1 MILSQLAAA
10 TFVVAVATGPLV
22 EPPVSH
28 LSLQQRDAATRV
40 FMRSATDCIVRGVAA
55 DRRFRKDDPAANL
68 GDLIVDAVPK
78 CLTPVRAMIDA
89 HDRYFGEGAGEQFFM
104 GVYLDALPNAVI
116 RAIEKGG
123 GEAAR
128 PAQVLDAK

>member
-22 EPPVSH
+22 EPSVSH

-40 FMRSATDCIVRGVAA
+40 FMRSATDCIVRSVSA
-55 DRRFRKDDPAANL
+55 DVRFRKEDPAANL
-68 GDLIVDAVPK
+68 GDLIVDAMPK

-89 HDRYFGEGAGEQFFM
+89 HDRYFGEGSGEQFFM
-104 GVYLDALPNAVI
+104 GAYLDVLPSAVI
-116 RAIEKGG
+116 KAIEKGSG
-123 GEAAR
+123 AAR
-128 PAQVLDAK
+128 PAQVLDTK